1 LEWSSRNYSRFKW
14 CKQVNTGI
22 DPLGSWDEFIR
33 RDKSKNIDLYYGPEK
48 LIVDI
53 DSCKDC
59 PAIGTTVRMS
69 NSEVS
74 SIKNTLLGGDS
85 VVKLK
90 TDHISFSLLA
100 NERKFQKVYDQ
111 TSLLW

>member
-1 LEWSSRNYSRFKW
+1 
-14 CKQVNTGI
+14 
-22 DPLGSWDEFIR
+22 
-33 RDKSKNIDLYYGPEK
+33 
-48 LIVDI
+48 
-53 DSCKDC
+53 
-59 PAIGTTVRMS
+59 MS